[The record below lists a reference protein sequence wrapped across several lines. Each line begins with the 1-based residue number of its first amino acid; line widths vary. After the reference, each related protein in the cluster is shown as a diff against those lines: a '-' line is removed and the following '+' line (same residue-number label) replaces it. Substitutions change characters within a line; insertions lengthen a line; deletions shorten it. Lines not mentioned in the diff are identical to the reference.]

1 MSLHSQ
7 GKLEQS
13 LYPNLLKEFT
23 MAAILGIDL
32 AKKKFDVAL
41 LRDGKFKAKVFDN
54 SPNGFAALKA
64 WLVRQDVDQV
74 HACMEAT
81 GNLFEGL
88 ATFLADEGHQVSVVN
103 PWKIKAFGESLLTR
117 TKTDKTDARM
127 IARFCE
133 AMNPSLWKP
142 SPPEIRQ
149 LKALGRRRDALIEM
163 RNQESNRD
171 GSSSSR
177 VQESIG
183 TVIRMLDREIDDM
196 TRQIKEH
203 IDNHPDLKNK
213 KDLLRSIPGIGDASI
228 EAILSETN
236 GFANFDKVE
245 QVVAYMGLSPREKS
259 SGSSV
264 RGKAS
269 LCKTGNRRLRKM
281 LYMPALVAMRYNPLV
296 QQLAQRLKEKSKHGK
311 LIACACMK
319 KLVHI
324 MFGVIKNNQ
333 PFDPNYMLN
342 SA

>member
-1 MSLHSQ
+1 
-7 GKLEQS
+7 
-13 LYPNLLKEFT
+13 
-23 MAAILGIDL
+23 MAAILGIDI

-41 LRDGKFKAKVFDN
+41 LRKGKFKTKVFDN
-54 SPNGFAALKA
+54 SPNGCTALKE

-81 GNLFEGL
+81 GILYEGL
-88 ATFLADEGHQVSVVN
+88 ATFLADEGHRVSVVN
-103 PWKIKAFGESLLTR
+103 PLKIKAFGESLLTR
-117 TKTDKTDARM
+117 TKTDKIDARL

-133 AMNPSLWKP
+133 SMNPSLWKP
-142 SPPEIRQ
+142 HPPEIRQ

-163 RNQESNRD
+163 RTQESNRD
-171 GSSSSR
+171 GSSSPR
-177 VQESIG
+177 VQESIR
-183 TVIRMLDREIDDM
+183 TVVRMLDREIEDI

-213 KDLLRSIPGIGDASI
+213 RDLLRSIPGIGDASI

-264 RGKAS
+264 RGKSS

-296 QQLAQRLKEKSKHGK
+296 RQLAQRLKEKSKHGK

-319 KLVHI
+319 KLVQI

-333 PFDPNYMLN
+333 PFNPNYMLN